1 MAVPRVFSPDVVEKV
16 ARLCR
21 LLSDIRIHPFLG
33 PRLVLKGGTALN
45 LFYLDVRRLSVDAD
59 LNYIGAL
66 DAETTAL
73 ERPSI
78 LVALRAVA
86 EGQGYRVSQ
95 SSEAHAS
102 SACSLAYR
110 SDRGSQESLKL
121 EVNYMYRVPLGEP
134 EEKETRV
141 AFEAPL
147 RFRLVSF
154 AELLGGKLVALLDR
168 TAPRDLYDT
177 AMLAEVVDVDD
188 LFMRRVFVAMA
199 GILPR
204 ALWEYSAT
212 RIERIEN
219 RASADRLRWRADH
232 SRTAWRIPG
241 GHAVFL
247 QRSGRPAW
255 LARRHSGRQCG
266 DARHMAGTAV
276 MPSASGQGSPSPWH
290 TTHSPSKPR
299 TSRDERIEGVTVG
312 EPVSLI
318 SKPRRR
324 PLR

>member
-1 MAVPRVFSPDVVEKV
+1 MVDLQGFSEDVVEKV
-16 ARLCR
+16 SRLCR

-45 LFYLDVRRLSVDAD
+45 LFYLAAPRLSVDAD
-59 LNYIGAL
+59 LNYIGAA
-66 DAETTAL
+66 DAATMTM
-73 ERPSI
+73 ERLAI
-78 LVALRAVA
+78 LAGLRTVAQ
-86 EGQGYRVSQ
+86 GQGYRVTMGGDTHAL
-95 SSEAHAS
+95 SS
-102 SACSLAYR
+102 CFLAYR
-110 SDRGSQESLKL
+110 SARGVLDSLKL

-134 EEKETRV
+134 EEKKTRV
-141 AFEAPL
+141 AFEAPI

-219 RASADRLRWRADH
+219 RDIETHLYPVLAATDRPMREEMLAKVLPWLERWLTLEAGE
-232 SRTAWRIPG
+232 RTFHERLNAGVVDGNLLFP
-241 GHAVFL
+241 
-247 QRSGRPAW
+247 QDPA
-255 LARRHSGRQCG
+255 
-266 DARHMAGTAV
+266 MAGAV
-276 MPSASGQGSPSPWH
+276 DHHPGLQWKALNAAK
-290 TTHSPSKPR
+290 KPH
-299 TSRDERIEGVTVG
+299 
-312 EPVSLI
+312 
-318 SKPRRR
+318 
-324 PLR
+324 